1 MPCKI
6 LQFPKPYCAAPV
18 VIQDDHWKILRAILA
33 DVLDDSHPEMSAAIR
48 KADAK

>member
-1 MPCKI
+1 MI
-6 LQFPKPYCAAPV
+6 IQFPKPHRDAPV
-18 VIQDDHWKILRAILA
+18 VIQDDHWKILRVILA